1 MEVLR
6 SLRTLNFKLSIH
18 GSESPLGLALVLI
31 CCALLPTEVLLTCGV
46 TLALLQLLGQ
56 ISHKEKKTPSKLTTN
71 WKLPPGLQPSEPYV
85 HSSLQRPS
93 RPRVAP
99 NRAHPAPRVPRP
111 PPQPRPVRVC
121 PDDAT
126 ETEAGMIAALE
137 AYEAAAGESPLELH
151 KENLPLAPSPDTS
164 LGCLTSSLL
173 GHATIPGGV
182 ASQVKEVLMAS
193 LPQIRIFNFSRT
205 RGADGIVLPA
215 LEVVIF
221 MQSDVVSSA
230 CLQERLQR
238 GMRGAR
244 NNSGDLLSGVK
255 LQKSVLR
262 HCLSLLVDK
271 GFKFRRS
278 AFKAEAPTVLLL
290 APVQFSD
297 GEAHVSVELSVNNPF
312 PLLNAALVHEASVVD
327 NRAFAL
333 ISSVQRWADARGLAH
348 ISFGPLNAYA
358 WAHMAIFYLQTR
370 ASHRMPTLFGRS
382 PPPGLGPD
390 SVPEQPQ
397 SVNITLLEGF
407 FEFLSEECLWKSL
420 SVYLRGRPPQDNG
433 VLICDAFRTDV
444 DLGVELR
451 TQENAISRIRAEA
464 TRALKLISKPGTVA
478 DLLAKPDFRGLPS
491 ESGERWVPS
500 VDQEITACT

>member
-6 SLRTLNFKLSIH
+6 SVRTPNFKISIH

-46 TLALLQLLGQ
+46 TLALLQLVGQ
-56 ISHKEKKTPSKLTTN
+56 ISHKPKKTPSKLTTN
-71 WKLPPGLQPSEPYV
+71 WKLPPGLQPPEPYL
-85 HSSLQRPS
+85 HSSSQRPI

-121 PDDAT
+121 PEDAT

-137 AYEAAAGESPLELH
+137 AYEAVAGETPLEVH
-151 KENLPLAPSPDTS
+151 KESLPLAPSPDTV
-164 LGCLTSSLL
+164 LHCLTSNLL
-173 GHATIPGGV
+173 GHAAIPGGV

-244 NNSGDLLSGVK
+244 NSSGDLLSGMK

-290 APVQFSD
+290 APAEFSH

-312 PLLNAALVHEASVVD
+312 PLLNAALVHEASIVD
-327 NRAFAL
+327 KRAFAL

-348 ISFGPLNAYA
+348 ISFGPLNSYA

-370 ASHRMPTLFGRS
+370 ASHRMPRLVGRS

-390 SVPEQPQ
+390 SVPDPPPIN
-397 SVNITLLEGF
+397 VALLEGF
-407 FEFLSEECLWKSL
+407 FEFLGEECLWKSL
-420 SVYLRGRPPQDNG
+420 SVHLRGRPPQGDE
-433 VLICDAFRTDV
+433 VLICDAFRTYV

-464 TRALKLISKPGTVA
+464 ARALKLFSTPGTVA

-491 ESGERWVPS
+491 ESGDRWIPC
-500 VDQEITACT
+500 VDQETTACT